1 MFIWS
6 SDQSMLLII
15 FEGSVIKKSLVNGS
29 SILLWL

>member
-1 MFIWS
+1 
-6 SDQSMLLII
+6 MLLII